1 MSTCN
6 NVRPGLRNGSKTGLC
21 AHIFRLLRG
30 RRVPWVLLENV
41 PGLLMWHMNDDPP
54 QPPAVSYVVA
64 ELESLGYRWAQ
75 RVVGLT
81 GFGLPQRRRRV
92 FILASTHGDPRDAL
106 LAPQAVCLGQCIEL
120 FKRDASAAANQFGVS
135 DRMCAECALAGA
147 YDRDPPRPAEA
158 TAVDIER
165 NQKRVGLASRK
176 CSERALARCVCN
188 HPPRE
193 CYDCFWTP
201 PFVEPRRTLACA
213 DLAEK
218 RHGPLLHELFTLT
231 TANGKRMA
239 VVEDLGGGKGSACM
253 LHVEDAERIMGFP
266 AGWTEPCYPLNR
278 PGVPPRQAADADVD
292 ASVAK
297 RMSLLGIAVAPPQS
311 RWIGE
316 RLANPYDLK
325 FARDGDGVRFTM
337 PCPGGPNASIGG
349 ARVDPRRVSRGVKDG
364 KAGAVGKPAPVSDVV
379 TEARWAAS
387 GWPDA
392 CWNMLHAPVVFGTAR
407 CGDAPVG
414 DAPGVGDAW
423 RGRRALPD
431 CSDAPVLRGFVPLG
445 EFIRRFDRRVN
456 REQAAGY
463 LERLAL
469 EHVDV
474 EPFITRGL
482 GGRVS
487 NAVLAARRAKAKE
500 EKAADDNDDAT
511 NTPAALLGQ
520 PVCDANEES
529 DGEDAVERAGRV
541 CWVPVK
547 LRGFDAFWPACALH
561 PDDDRDVIPTDALNA
576 RTDDVC
582 AETHAFVVYFGDAT
596 YEWREREDCVD
607 YDCDAA
613 DGLRRQP
620 RVAGRARFRKAIAEA
635 DAWFAS
641 QLRARDTPAT
651 RAARAARDREEE
663 YLRRAAGAPAEASA
677 CGGCKVCRSN
687 ALAATEIP
695 FSSRHRPRA
704 AAAPA
709 TLKPL
714 RGVKP
719 DERCPR
725 LEIIVAARDGHVG
738 ANLALLGDRAVG
750 RRVRVHWPNERDC
763 FRGVVSGF
771 DRETWLHSLEYDD
784 GDVEPAIRLWREV
797 VHLGVPEDERA
808 DREEATRE
816 ARRGK
821 VDAAGTGADAAANA
835 AAEVGEDISAKGDGD
850 RQFVPATLD
859 RRSSRKRGA
868 TEIAVRGDP
877 GGGRGGRGG
886 RPRRG
891 SK

>member
-120 FKRDASAAANQFGVS
+120 FKKDAARCGDSPGGDSPVVNGECGVS

-158 TAVDIER
+158 TVVDIER
-165 NQKRVGLASRK
+165 DRRRSETIGGSASRTR
-176 CSERALARCVCN
+176 SERAPAARCVCN

-239 VVEDLGGGKGSACM
+239 VVEDLGGGNGSACM

-349 ARVDPRRVSRGVKDG
+349 CRVDPRRVSCGVKDG
-364 KAGAVGKPAPVSDVV
+364 KAGAVGSVKPAPVSDVV

-387 GWPDA
+387 GWPEA
-392 CWNMLHAPVVFGTAR
+392 CWNMLHRPVVFGTAR
-407 CGDAPVG
+407 YGDAPVG
-414 DAPGVGDAW
+414 DAPGGGDAW

-445 EFIRRFDRRVN
+445 EFLRRFDRQVN

-463 LERLAL
+463 LERLSV

-482 GGRVS
+482 GGRVPK
-487 NAVLAARRAKAKE
+487 AVLDARRAKAKE
-500 EKAADDNDDAT
+500 EKADANDAPNAQAT
-511 NTPAALLGQ
+511 LLPGCPTP
-520 PVCDANEES
+520 PVCDADGDA

-561 PDDDRDVIPTDALNA
+561 PDEDRDVIPTDAMNA
-576 RTDDVC
+576 RTNDVS
-582 AETHAFVVYFGDAT
+582 ADTHSFVVYFGDAT

-607 YDCDAA
+607 YDCEAA

-620 RVAGRARFRKAIAEA
+620 RVAGRARFRKA
-635 DAWFAS
+635 
-641 QLRARDTPAT
+641 
-651 RAARAARDREEE
+651 
-663 YLRRAAGAPAEASA
+663 
-677 CGGCKVCRSN
+677 
-687 ALAATEIP
+687 
-695 FSSRHRPRA
+695 
-704 AAAPA
+704 
-709 TLKPL
+709 
-714 RGVKP
+714 
-719 DERCPR
+719 
-725 LEIIVAARDGHVG
+725 VG
-738 ANLALLGDRAVG
+738 FTFL
-750 RRVRVHWPNERDC
+750 
-763 FRGVVSGF
+763 S
-771 DRETWLHSLEYDD
+771 HSLPLSHFFSNWNTHMR
-784 GDVEPAIRLWREV
+784 V
-797 VHLGVPEDERA
+797 
-808 DREEATRE
+808 
-816 ARRGK
+816 
-821 VDAAGTGADAAANA
+821 
-835 AAEVGEDISAKGDGD
+835 
-850 RQFVPATLD
+850 
-859 RRSSRKRGA
+859 
-868 TEIAVRGDP
+868 
-877 GGGRGGRGG
+877 
-886 RPRRG
+886 
-891 SK
+891 